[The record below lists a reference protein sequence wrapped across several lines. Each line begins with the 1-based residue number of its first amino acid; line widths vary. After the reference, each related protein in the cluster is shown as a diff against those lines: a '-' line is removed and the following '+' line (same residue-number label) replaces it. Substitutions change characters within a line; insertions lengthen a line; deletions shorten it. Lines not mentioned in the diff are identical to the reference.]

1 MARAVEKPDDQEIH
15 YLILFFFSFFLIAF
29 SFYFLHF
36 LLFFSFLFFLLLS
49 TSSPLTCSVSP
60 PPHSFTLSHTLV
72 FILKPF
78 PLHFPLLF
86 TILLLPLQALF
97 YSLLSLFFP
106 FIHSFFFFTTI
117 SFFLSILLY
126 ASTFLTP
133 FLFNCLSFRLVQ
145 IFSVTYNLRAVLHLQ
160 HIQYLVYIFFCYI
173 LINFIKTHS
182 YNFPNVLCCFYFL

>member
-15 YLILFFFSFFLIAF
+15 YLILFFFLS
-29 SFYFLHF
+29 F
-36 LLFFSFLFFLLLS
+36 LLLSLFIFYIFSFSFLFFFAAFHLLPSYLFCLS
-49 TSSPLTCSVSP
+49 

-86 TILLLPLQALF
+86 TILLLTLQALF

-133 FLFNCLSFRLVQ
+133 FLFNCLSFRLLQ

-160 HIQYLVYIFFCYI
+160 HIQY
-173 LINFIKTHS
+173 
-182 YNFPNVLCCFYFL
+182 

>member
-15 YLILFFFSFFLIAF
+15 DLILFFFFLSYCFLFLF
-29 SFYFLHF
+29 STFSPF
-36 LLFFSFLFFLLLS
+36 LFFSFFFLLLS

-86 TILLLPLQALF
+86 TILLLTLQALF

-133 FLFNCLSFRLVQ
+133 FLFNCLSFRLLQ

-160 HIQYLVYIFFCYI
+160 HIQY
-173 LINFIKTHS
+173 
-182 YNFPNVLCCFYFL
+182 